1 MNFEA
6 TNYTKKEL
14 QLQLTNGI
22 VHLHDLTCRCDTPL
36 QHIIDIIATREPTLQ
51 FQPETKKKIEKWLTT
66 TDHGTTET
74 TTAADDILE
83 DGDLDALFAADFD
96 EENG

>member
-1 MNFEA
+1 MNFQPP
-6 TNYTKKEL
+6 NFTKKQLE
-14 QLQLTNGI
+14 LQLTNGM

-51 FQPETKKKIEKWLTT
+51 LQGETKKKVEKWLTT
-66 TDHGTTET
+66 TDRGTTET
-74 TTAADDILE
+74 TTAADDILNA
-83 DGDLDALFAADFD
+83 GDLDALFAADFD